1 MALSSGKFDTYEYI
15 TGEEILPPDQ
25 RRVIKQTKF
34 SYFPLVKA
42 IEQQIKIIEDQESNQ
57 INQIKALE
65 GPGKQLVKCN
75 ASEEK
80 EQKSKR
86 LDKQKEILYNMV
98 AEKNIKLHLIQNM
111 EIDQNSKP

>member
-25 RRVIKQTKF
+25 RRVIKF
-34 SYFPLVKA
+34 LYFPLVKV
-42 IEQQIKIIEDQESNQ
+42 IEQQIKIIEDQGSNQ
-57 INQIKALE
+57 INQIKTLE

-111 EIDQNSKP
+111 EKDQNSKP

>member
-1 MALSSGKFDTYEYI
+1 M
-15 TGEEILPPDQ
+15 
-25 RRVIKQTKF
+25 
-34 SYFPLVKA
+34 
-42 IEQQIKIIEDQESNQ
+42 
-57 INQIKALE
+57 
-65 GPGKQLVKCN
+65 KCN

-98 AEKNIKLHLIQNM
+98 AGKNIKLHLIQNM

>member
-1 MALSSGKFDTYEYI
+1 MALSSGKFDSYEYI
-15 TGEEILPPDQ
+15 TGEEILAPDQ
-25 RRVIKQTKF
+25 RRVIKF
-34 SYFPLVKA
+34 LYFPLVKV
-42 IEQQIKIIEDQESNQ
+42 IEQQIKIIEDQGSNQ

>member
-1 MALSSGKFDTYEYI
+1 MALSSGKFDSYEYI

-25 RRVIKQTKF
+25 RRVIKF
-34 SYFPLVKA
+34 LYFPLVKV
-42 IEQQIKIIEDQESNQ
+42 IEQQIKIIEDQ

-65 GPGKQLVKCN
+65 GPEKQLVKCN

-86 LDKQKEILYNMV
+86 LDKQKEILYKMV
-98 AEKNIKLHLIQNM
+98 VEKNIKLHLIQNM
-111 EIDQNSKP
+111 EKDQNSKP